1 MLDEHVLP
9 DQGMA
14 EGTGPMTQQS
24 DGIPRRGR
32 GRPRRLSRE
41 LIVEAAAGLVR
52 ADAQASLTIKSVADA
67 VGSAPMALYRYFPDR
82 DDLLHA
88 VAERLTE
95 DLEVSIT
102 TLSGDTWQEQLRE
115 WMVRSMESLRPYPQL
130 LPYIV
135 STRQPS
141 WLPSF
146 VILTKVLEPL
156 RLSAE
161 DQALAVALV
170 GTTIVGQAS
179 MAAVR
184 RPPTET
190 VTVLQA
196 ALDAAGDHDAAER
209 AKIGGIVD
217 ELPSAFDRLYDT
229 VIDSTIAAIEALGG
243 RSGPRR
249 SRRARKG
256 SPMSPLFSNP
266 DPW

>member
-1 MLDEHVLP
+1 
-9 DQGMA
+9 
-14 EGTGPMTQQS
+14 MTQQPDDS
-24 DGIPRRGR
+24 PRRGR
-32 GRPRRLSRE
+32 GRPRRLSRD
-41 LIVEAAAGLVR
+41 LIVEAAVGLVH

-88 VAERLTE
+88 VADRLTRE
-95 DLEVSIT
+95 LEVSIT
-102 TLSGDTWQEQLRE
+102 SLAGVTWQDQLRE

-135 STRQPS
+135 STRQPA

-156 RLSAE
+156 RLSEE
-161 DQALAVALV
+161 DQALAITLV

-179 MAAVR
+179 MAAAR
-184 RPPTET
+184 RPAAEM
-190 VTVLQA
+190 VAVLQG
-196 ALDAAGDHDAAER
+196 ALDASEDHDAADR
-209 AKIGGIVD
+209 AKIGGIID
-217 ELPSAFDRLYDT
+217 ELPTAFARLYDT

-243 RSGPRR
+243 RSGPPRPGV
-249 SRRARKG
+249 ARKG

-266 DPW
+266 TAW